1 MKKTLVTIALAT
13 LLAAPAFSA
22 PVEYT
27 VERSHTYPR
36 FIYSHFGLSKQIMR
50 FNETTGTIT
59 YDADAKT
66 GAVDLTINTKSV
78 DTGFDTFDGHI
89 QGEDFLDTANHPTA
103 TFKSTKVVFDGD
115 APATIEGELTLKGI
129 TKPVTL
135 TVTSFKTM
143 AHPINKLPTVG
154 ANATGTVLRSD
165 FNMDKYA
172 PDVSDEIELDIALE
186 AIAQ

>member
-1 MKKTLVTIALAT
+1 MKKTLIIASLAT
-13 LLAAPAFSA
+13 LLAAPAFA
-22 PVEYT
+22 EPLEYT
-27 VERSHTYPR
+27 IDRSHTYPR

-50 FNETTGTIT
+50 FNENSGTVT
-59 YDADAKT
+59 FDAEAKT
-66 GAVDLTINTKSV
+66 GAVDVTIDMTSV
-78 DTGFDTFDGHI
+78 DTGFKTFDEHI
-89 QGEDFLDTANHPTA
+89 QDEEFLDTANHPTA
-103 TFKSTKVVFDGD
+103 TFKSSNVVFEGD
-115 APATIEGELTLKGI
+115 APKTIEGELTLKGI

-143 AHPINKLPTVG
+143 EHPIKKLPTVG

-172 PDVSDEIELDIALE
+172 PNVSDEIQLDIALE